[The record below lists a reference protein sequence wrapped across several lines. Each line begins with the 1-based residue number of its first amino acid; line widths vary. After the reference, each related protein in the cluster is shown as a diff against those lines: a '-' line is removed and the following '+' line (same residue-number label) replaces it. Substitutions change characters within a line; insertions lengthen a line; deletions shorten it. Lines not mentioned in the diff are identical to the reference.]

1 LSKNC
6 IVCSSNGSTPLYS
19 GILKCS
25 SCGYV
30 YADLEMNQSEFEA
43 LYAVGYFNGEEY
55 SNYLSDQKNHEK
67 NFKLRLRL
75 LDKYIDSYR
84 YKSLLEIGCAYGFFL
99 NLVKDKFKSVVGVDI
114 TNEGVSYAKNQLQL
128 NAHKVDLLQ
137 WDFEN
142 YKFDVVCMW
151 DVIEH
156 LKSPDLYLKKI
167 SENMTSG
174 GILSITTGDIDS
186 AMAKFRG
193 RRWRLI
199 HPPTHAHYF
208 SKSTL
213 SRLLDRYGF
222 DIVNIEYCGFHRSID
237 NIAYNIFVLRL
248 QMPVIYRILK
258 KLHITNLGVYLNLQD
273 IMYVIAKKR

>member
-1 LSKNC
+1 MS
-6 IVCSSNGSTPLYS
+6 
-19 GILKCS
+19 
-25 SCGYV
+25 
-30 YADLEMNQSEFEA
+30 QSEFEA

-67 NFKLRLRL
+67 NFRLRLRL
-75 LDKYIDSYR
+75 FDKYIDPH
-84 YKSLLEIGCAYGFFL
+84 KHESLLEIGCAYGFFL

-114 TNEGVSYAKNQLQL
+114 TNEGVLYAKNQLQL

-142 YKFDVVCMW
+142 YKFDIVCMW

-186 AMAKFRG
+186 VMAKFRG
-193 RRWRLI
+193 R
-199 HPPTHAHYF
+199 
-208 SKSTL
+208 
-213 SRLLDRYGF
+213 
-222 DIVNIEYCGFHRSID
+222 
-237 NIAYNIFVLRL
+237 
-248 QMPVIYRILK
+248 
-258 KLHITNLGVYLNLQD
+258 
-273 IMYVIAKKR
+273 